1 MLAIPLPF
9 VMSFILLIIALFLK
23 VKQPVEG
30 KLATLFML
38 ICAVSTALVGLRW
51 TFDVSFFR
59 FIQPIIASLIPVS
72 AWFCFARA
80 HQANSGNKQIVLAH
94 LIGPLLV
101 TLSAIFY
108 QIWLEMTDI
117 LLVVLYLI
125 YGILLIR
132 SSCHMPE
139 AVRLSQVEN
148 VLNAERVAGFI
159 LLTSAAVDAAL
170 SIDFIFYGGAHV
182 TWMLSLSYLVLIP
195 IVVIAVLKVALN
207 TSLDNK
213 SMNDSN
219 RVNSQFKKGSGQSLE
234 SPISTQA
241 ESTGAV
247 MVLTEDEAQEVFAKL
262 DHLMQEKAAFRDP
275 DLTLSRLS
283 RKLGIPARQISMA
296 VNQICQQNISKVL
309 NEYRIKYAQQQLMAS
324 QKTIAEIYL
333 ESGFQSKSNFNRE
346 FSRIVKQTPSEFRRV
361 TTGGEKS

>member
-51 TFDVSFFR
+51 TFDV
-59 FIQPIIASLIPVS
+59 
-72 AWFCFARA
+72 
-80 HQANSGNKQIVLAH
+80 
-94 LIGPLLV
+94 
-101 TLSAIFY
+101 SAIFY

-159 LLTSAAVDAAL
+159 LLISAAVDAAL
-170 SIDFIFYGGAHV
+170 SIDFIFYGGVHV

-195 IVVIAVLKVALN
+195 VVVIAVLKVALN

-219 RVNSQFKKGSGQSLE
+219 RVDSQFKEGSDQSLE
-234 SPISTQA
+234 SPISIQA

-283 RKLGIPARQISMA
+283 RKSNLSA
-296 VNQICQQNISKVL
+296 
-309 NEYRIKYAQQQLMAS
+309 EYL
-324 QKTIAEIYL
+324 
-333 ESGFQSKSNFNRE
+333 
-346 FSRIVKQTPSEFRRV
+346 
-361 TTGGEKS
+361 